1 MKKLSILILSVV
13 LVFGLTFTGCDI
25 AKDLISKFIETSE
38 TPVAPDTPDPNAPAP
53 TTPAPIIPA
62 PVPGS
67 TDGSFNQNG
76 YLNGTG
82 ASYTFSLDAGTDDFV
97 ELPFVYPEGS
107 VDFWVK
113 VVGEDGV
120 KVLGDFDLDNGEIIQ
135 LKGGRVFFLTIYSKA
150 GAGAWST
157 SYTIGDTAPVAPASP
172 TCNTSGN
179 SAYGYLPVNG
189 SCTFIVYSS
198 TGYIEVP
205 FTYPEG
211 YGKFWVKVV
220 DPDNGSVLGN
230 FDLDNG
236 EIIKLTG
243 EGSFSLTITAN
254 SGSGNWSAAW

>member
-1 MKKLSILILSVV
+1 MEEKMKKLSILILAVV
-13 LVFGLTFTGCDI
+13 LAFGLTFTGCDI
-25 AKDLISKFIETSE
+25 AKDLISKFTESKPEIPE
-38 TPVAPDTPDPNAPAP
+38 
-53 TTPAPIIPA
+53 TPAPITPA
-62 PVPGS
+62 PGIPGG
-67 TDGSFNQNG
+67 TFNQNG
-76 YLNGTG
+76 YLNGPG

-135 LKGGRVFFLTIYSKA
+135 LKGGRVFSLTIYSKA
-150 GAGAWST
+150 GAGNWST
-157 SYTIGDTAPVAPASP
+157 TYTIGDTAPVAPASP

-189 SCTFIVYSS
+189 SCTFVVYSS
-198 TGYIEVP
+198 SGYIEVP

-230 FDLDNG
+230 FELDNG